1 MQEREQK
8 MSGFDENPFGEPTI
22 NDPFS
27 DPAIRRAVTST
38 PASRGL
44 EDYNP
49 FAEQGTQGTTQVR
62 GAVNPPIYG
71 GVGATQQPAT
81 LQPTNQEAPPP
92 AYARTPQQTV
102 NAALGSSLSPSSD
115 QRAEPEW
122 KARAEEELRNTPY
135 YPRRNNWP
143 PLPDKCCFQP
153 CFYQDIDVEIHTD
166 FQKIV
171 RQLYYLWMFH
181 GCVLLLNVIG
191 GFVLMLCDQDFS
203 AFGLGILYLILFTPF
218 SFMCWFRPA
227 YRAFKNDSSFNFMVF
242 FFVFFFQ
249 LIVTGI
255 QAIGIPGAGTC
266 GIISAIKTLDST
278 AKGIFVGL
286 LMLFIAICFILAAVG
301 DLLLLTKIH
310 RIYRNSD
317 ASVTKAQQEFATTFL
332 RNEHVQ
338 SAASNVAASAVRSQM
353 ANAGQPRY

>member
-1 MQEREQK
+1 

-81 LQPTNQEAPPP
+81 LQPTNQETPPP

-102 NAALGSSLSPSSD
+102 NAALGSTMSAPSD
-115 QRAEPEW
+115 QRAEAEW
-122 KARAEEELRNTPY
+122 KARAEEEMRNTPY

-166 FQKIV
+166 FQKTV

-181 GCVLLLNVIG
+181 GFVLLLNVIG
-191 GFVLMLCDQDFS
+191 GFVLMLCGQGFS
-203 AFGLGILYLILFTPF
+203 IFGLAILYLILFTPF

-255 QAIGIPGAGTC
+255 QAIGIPGSGTC
-266 GIISAIKTLDST
+266 GIITAVSMFDST
-278 AKGIFVGL
+278 AKGIFLGL
-286 LMLFIAICFILAAVG
+286 LMLFVTICFLIAASG
-301 DLLLLTKIH
+301 DILLLTKIH
-310 RIYRNSD
+310 RIYRTSD

-338 SAASNVAASAVRSQM
+338 NAASNVAASAVRQQM

>member
-1 MQEREQK
+1 
-8 MSGFDENPFGEPTI
+8 MSGYDENPFGEPNI

-49 FAEQGTQGTTQVR
+49 FAEQGTQGTAQVR
-62 GAVNPPIYG
+62 GASNPPLYG

-81 LQPTNQEAPPP
+81 LQPSNQEAPPP
-92 AYARTPQQTV
+92 SYARTPQQTV
-102 NAALGSSLSPSSD
+102 NAALGTNLSPSSD
-115 QRAEPEW
+115 QRSEPEW
-122 KARAEEELRNTPY
+122 KARAEEDMQNSSY
-135 YPRRNNWP
+135 YLRRNNWP

-153 CFYQDIDVEIHTD
+153 CFYQDIEVEIHTD

-171 RQLYYLWMFH
+171 KQLYRLWIFH

-191 GFVLMLCDQDFS
+191 GFVLMLRNGEFS
-203 AFGLGILYLILFTPF
+203 TFGLEILYLILFTPF
-218 SFMCWFRPA
+218 SFLCWFRPA

-249 LIVTGI
+249 LIVTAI
-255 QAIGIPGAGTC
+255 QAIGIPGSGTC
-266 GIISAIKTLDST
+266 GIIVAISMFDST
-278 AKGIFVGL
+278 AKGVFVGL
-286 LMLFIAICFILAAVG
+286 LLLIIAVGFVIAACG

-310 RIYRNSD
+310 RIYRSSD
-317 ASVTKAQQEFATTFL
+317 ASVSKAQQEFATTFL

-338 SAASNVAASAVRSQM
+338 NAASNVAATAVRAQM
-353 ANAGQPRY
+353 ANAANQPRY

>member
-1 MQEREQK
+1 
-8 MSGFDENPFGEPTI
+8 MSGFDENPFGEPNI

-27 DPAIRRAVTST
+27 DPSIRRAVNST
-38 PASRGL
+38 PANRGL

-49 FAEQGTQGTTQVR
+49 FAEQGTQGTAQVR
-62 GAVNPPIYG
+62 GAANPPIYG

-81 LQPTNQEAPPP
+81 LQPTNQETPPP
-92 AYARTPQQTV
+92 AYARSPQQTV
-102 NAALGSSLSPSSD
+102 NAALSSTLSSASD
-115 QRAEPEW
+115 QRSEPEW
-122 KARAEEELRNTPY
+122 KARTEEDLRSTPY

-143 PLPDKCCFQP
+143 PLPNKCCIQP

-181 GCVLLLNVIG
+181 GCVLLLNAIG
-191 GFVLMLCDQDFS
+191 GFVLILCNEGFS
-203 AFGLGILYLILFTPF
+203 TFGLAVLYLILFTPF
-218 SFMCWFRPA
+218 SFLCWFRPA

-255 QAIGIPGAGTC
+255 QAIGIPGSGTC
-266 GIISAIKTLDST
+266 GIIMAITMFNST

-286 LMLFIAICFILAAVG
+286 VLLFIAICFILAAGG

-310 RIYRNSD
+310 RIYRTSD
-317 ASVTKAQQEFATTFL
+317 ASMSKAQQEFTTTWL
-332 RNEHVQ
+332 ML
-338 SAASNVAASAVRSQM
+338 ASNHVTRRFPCGSTFRSM
-353 ANAGQPRY
+353 WINAIFDKMTVF

>member
-1 MQEREQK
+1 
-8 MSGFDENPFGEPTI
+8 
-22 NDPFS
+22 

-102 NAALGSSLSPSSD
+102 NAALGNMSPPSD
-115 QRAEPEW
+115 QRAESEW
-122 KARAEEELRNTPY
+122 KARAEEEMRNTPY

-166 FQKIV
+166 FQKTV

-181 GCVLLLNVIG
+181 GFVLLLNVIG
-191 GFVLMLCDQDFS
+191 GFVLMLCGQGFS
-203 AFGLGILYLILFTPF
+203 AFGLAILYLILFTPF
-218 SFMCWFRPA
+218 SFMC
-227 YRAFKNDSSFNFMVF
+227 
-242 FFVFFFQ
+242 
-249 LIVTGI
+249 
-255 QAIGIPGAGTC
+255 C
-266 GIISAIKTLDST
+266 GIITAISMFDAT
-278 AKGIFVGL
+278 AKGVFVGL
-286 LMLFIAICFILAAVG
+286 IMLFVAICFLLAAGG

-310 RIYRNSD
+310 RIYRTSD

-338 SAASNVAASAVRSQM
+338 NAASNVAASAIRSQM
-353 ANAGQPRY
+353 ANASQPRY